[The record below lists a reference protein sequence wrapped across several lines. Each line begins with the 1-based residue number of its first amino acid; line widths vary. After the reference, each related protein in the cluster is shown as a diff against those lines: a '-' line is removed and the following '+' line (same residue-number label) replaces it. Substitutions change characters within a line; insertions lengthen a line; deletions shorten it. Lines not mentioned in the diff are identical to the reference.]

1 MMNLTDL
8 GAPLLRVA
16 TSLLMMTHGW
26 PKFEKLMAGGEIKF
40 MDFMWMGP
48 TISLA
53 LAVVGELVAPLLIII
68 GFQTRIAALLTA
80 FTMGVAAFYVHAD
93 DPFGDK

>member
-8 GAPLLRVA
+8 GAPLLRVSI
-16 TSLLMMTHGW
+16 SLLMMTHGR
-26 PKFEKLMAGGEIKF
+26 PKLQKLMAGGEIQF
-40 MDFMWMGP
+40 MDFMWLGP

-68 GFQTRIAALLTA
+68 GFHTRLAAAMTA
-80 FTMGVAAFYVHAD
+80 FTMGVAA
-93 DPFGDK
+93 